1 MVSVSNDRAA
11 LPAEAQKQ
19 MTEMSEDVT
28 DISHLVHVRRRYW
41 GRYVASAA
49 IIALIGYVVLAFAH
63 GQIEWRYVARF
74 LTARS
79 ILNGLVNTILMTVLG
94 VVLGVITAIMRLS
107 PNPVLQAVAQGYVW
121 LFRGTP
127 VILQLLLW
135 FNLALV
141 FPSMGIP
148 GLFEFRT
155 VDVMTPF
162 LAALLGLGINQGAY
176 TSEVVRAGL
185 LSVDTGQYE
194 AAKSIGMPRLQALR
208 RIILPQA
215 MRVIV
220 PPIGNELVGMVKLTS
235 LASVIQYA
243 EMLHNAENIYY
254 ANARVIELLM
264 VAGVWYLVV
273 VTVLSFAQSRV
284 ERHYARGAGRA
295 SGRQ

>member
-1 MVSVSNDRAA
+1 MLSVSK
-11 LPAEAQKQ
+11 E
-19 MTEMSEDVT
+19 MTSDDATVADSTQLEY
-28 DISHLVHVRRRYW
+28 VRRRHW
-41 GRYVASAA
+41 GRYLASAVILA
-49 IIALIGYVVLAFAH
+49 IVVYIGLAFAH
-63 GQIEWRYVARF
+63 GQIEWTYVARF
-74 LTARS
+74 LTAKS
-79 ILNGLVNTILMTVLG
+79 ILTGLVNTIVMTVLAMALG
-94 VVLGVITAIMRLS
+94 VALGVITAIMRLS
-107 PNPVLQAVAQGYVW
+107 TNPVLQTVAQAYVW

-141 FPSMGIP
+141 FPSIGVP
-148 GLFEFRT
+148 ALFEFRT
-155 VDVMTPF
+155 VDIMTPF
-162 LAALLGLGINQGAY
+162 LAALLGLGISQGAY

-208 RIILPQA
+208 RVILPQA

-264 VAGVWYLVV
+264 VAGIWYLVV
-273 VTVLSFAQSRV
+273 VTVLSFMQSRV
-284 ERHYARGAGRA
+284 ERFYARGAGRA

>member
-1 MVSVSNDRAA
+1 MLSATEQAQHSMT
-11 LPAEAQKQ
+11 AEQPKL
-19 MTEMSEDVT
+19 ER
-28 DISHLVHVRRRYW
+28 VRRRYW

-49 IIALIGYVVLAFAH
+49 IVVVIGYVIAAFAH
-63 GQIEWRYVARF
+63 GQIEWQTVGRF
-74 LTARS
+74 LTAR
-79 ILNGLVNTILMTVLG
+79 TILMGLANTIVMTILAMALGIALG
-94 VVLGVITAIMRLS
+94 VVTAVMRLS
-107 PNPVLQAVAQGYVW
+107 SNPVLSSISQGYVW

-141 FPSMGIP
+141 FPTIGIP
-148 GLFEFRT
+148 GVFALRT

-243 EMLHNAENIYY
+243 EMLHNAQNIYY
-254 ANARVIELLM
+254 ANGRVIELLI
-264 VAGVWYLVV
+264 VGAIWYLVV
-273 VTVLSFAQSRV
+273 VTVLSFLQTRV
-284 ERHYARGAGRA
+284 ERRYARGAGRA
-295 SGRQ
+295 SSRQ

>member
-1 MVSVSNDRAA
+1 
-11 LPAEAQKQ
+11 
-19 MTEMSEDVT
+19 
-28 DISHLVHVRRRYW
+28 
-41 GRYVASAA
+41 
-49 IIALIGYVVLAFAH
+49 
-63 GQIEWRYVARF
+63 
-74 LTARS
+74 
-79 ILNGLVNTILMTVLG
+79 
-94 VVLGVITAIMRLS
+94 
-107 PNPVLQAVAQGYVW
+107 
-121 LFRGTP
+121 
-127 VILQLLLW
+127 
-135 FNLALV
+135 
-141 FPSMGIP
+141 MGIP

-208 RIILPQA
+208 RVILPQA